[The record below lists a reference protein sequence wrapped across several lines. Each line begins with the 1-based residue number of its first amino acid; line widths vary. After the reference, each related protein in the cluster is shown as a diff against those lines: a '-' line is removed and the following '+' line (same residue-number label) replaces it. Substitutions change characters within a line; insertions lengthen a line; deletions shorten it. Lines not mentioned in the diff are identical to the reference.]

1 MKLLNWAVRFT
12 FAFGIAL
19 GLTSIAAYLDAVN
32 NFLALH
38 LIYYCIY
45 HLVINIICFSLFAYC
60 ACWFV
65 PNQKKIAGILAAAIS
80 ISVIALGLYLNF
92 TDKRFDGTVDIR
104 FFINYVGITAGL
116 TLGIYLGYAR
126 FKNKGW
132 SPPKNIEED
141 KEVY

>member
-1 MKLLNWAVRFT
+1 MKILNWAVRFT

-19 GLTSIAAYLDAVN
+19 GLTSIMAYLDVVNHFMDQHLVYYGVYHVAVN
-32 NFLALH
+32 
-38 LIYYCIY
+38 IMS
-45 HLVINIICFSLFAYC
+45 FSLFAYC

-65 PNQKKIAGILAAAIS
+65 PNQKKVAGILAAVIS
-80 ISVIALGLYLNF
+80 MSVIAFGLYLNF

-104 FFINYVGITAGL
+104 FFINYLGITAGL
-116 TLGIYLGYAR
+116 ILGIYLGYAR

-132 SPPKNIEED
+132 STPKDIEED